1 MLTVFVDVAIL
12 KRFLVLGFPLSPL
25 GIGIRSAGRETLNWN
40 PDSVRI
46 CAFFLSRYRANKS
59 LIFLPNP
66 HVRMAERSKAPD
78 SRVELFLTGVF
89 WSTNVG
95 VGSNPTS
102 DKRFQKK
109 ELGK

>member
-1 MLTVFVDVAIL
+1 MIENVEVKYSL
-12 KRFLVLGFPLSPL
+12 LVSK
-25 GIGIRSAGRETLNWN
+25 W
-40 PDSVRI
+40 
-46 CAFFLSRYRANKS
+46 
-59 LIFLPNP
+59 

-102 DKRFQKK
+102 DKVFTCVDFSI
-109 ELGK
+109 

>member
-1 MLTVFVDVAIL
+1 MVERSLSMREVPGSMPGSSTTLFIQLTTFTGCL
-12 KRFLVLGFPLSPL
+12 NE
-25 GIGIRSAGRETLNWN
+25 IGPTQ
-40 PDSVRI
+40 
-46 CAFFLSRYRANKS
+46 
-59 LIFLPNP
+59 

-109 ELGK
+109 ESGK

>member
-1 MLTVFVDVAIL
+1 MRITKSSNEGGLAQMVERSLSMREVPGSMPGSSTTLFIQLTTFTACL
-12 KRFLVLGFPLSPL
+12 NE
-25 GIGIRSAGRETLNWN
+25 IGPTQ
-40 PDSVRI
+40 
-46 CAFFLSRYRANKS
+46 
-59 LIFLPNP
+59 

-102 DKRFQKK
+102 DKRFSVI
-109 ELGK
+109 EIRMRNRAS